1 MNAYIVM
8 NMYLRNKTSVPM
20 FYHGHKIWVLVLVRV
35 IKSIVCF
42 HTLPFVMLIFVI
54 VLQYCYVNK
63 EINIQYEYVVMYVYC
78 INSFIFV
85 GN

>member
-1 MNAYIVM
+1 
-8 NMYLRNKTSVPM
+8 M

-35 IKSIVCF
+35 IKSIVCYISYTAF
-42 HTLPFVMLIFVI
+42 CNVVFVI

>member
-1 MNAYIVM
+1 
-8 NMYLRNKTSVPM
+8 
-20 FYHGHKIWVLVLVRV
+20 
-35 IKSIVCF
+35 
-42 HTLPFVMLIFVI
+42 MLIFVI